1 MSTAVVYLA
10 RQADGLDAT
19 RSFVRSYHAC
29 EARFPHELLVVLKGF
44 DRGRARAEA
53 VDAFGAAASRFVD
66 VDDRG
71 FDLGPYFT
79 VARSLD
85 HQAYLFLNT
94 FSRILEA
101 GWLAKFAA
109 ALAAPRVGLAGATA
123 SYESHWTAFQAE
135 DRWWKVWPRAS
146 RRRALYR
153 RRFDP
158 FPNPHIRTNA
168 FMIARDTLLRLDL
181 PPVVEKEDAW
191 AIESGRDGLTRQV
204 QRLGLDAVVV
214 DRTGKW
220 WTQDEWPASRTFRSG
235 NEDNLLIADN
245 QTDVFLKADPQ
256 RRAILSRLAWGA

>member
-19 RSFVRSYHAC
+19 RSFVASYRAFD
-29 EARFPHELLVVLKGF
+29 AGLPHELVVILKGF
-44 DRGRARAEA
+44 DDGGARAEA
-53 VDAFGAAASRFVD
+53 VDAFGAAAGRFVD

-85 HQAYLFLNT
+85 HTAFLFLNT
-94 FSRILEA
+94 FSRILDA

-135 DRWWKVWPRAS
+135 DRWWKVWPRAA
-146 RRRALYR
+146 RMRALYR
-153 RRFDP
+153 QLFDP

-168 FMIARDTLLRLDL
+168 FMLARDTLRRLDL

-191 AIESGRDGLTRQV
+191 ALESGKAGLTRQV

-214 DRTGKW
+214 DRTGRW
-220 WTQDEWPASRTFRSG
+220 WAQDEWPASRTFRSG
-235 NEDNLLIADN
+235 NEDNLLVADN
-245 QTDVFLKADPQ
+245 QTDVFLKADAR